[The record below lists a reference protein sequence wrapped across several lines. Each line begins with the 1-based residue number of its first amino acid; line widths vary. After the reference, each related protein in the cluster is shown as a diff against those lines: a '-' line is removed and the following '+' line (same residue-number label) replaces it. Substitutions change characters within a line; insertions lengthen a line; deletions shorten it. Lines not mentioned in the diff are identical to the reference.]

1 MVDINSFTNRD
12 GPGTAITLNAER
24 LDARIIEDD
33 DMPVFPYDLIE
44 AGEPMLLIQKG
55 QLIQIQKKRDDGWMF
70 GFVVWEP
77 SELQESKNDD
87 RPSRVHLKRKAQ
99 AIPASDL
106 EAGDG
111 ERGLQLVDVEK
122 SIDGNDEMKKEGN
135 EFEFEFK
142 GNNDDDEISENSG
155 WFPSIFVRPP
165 QMNELKEMQ
174 DAMGGQEKALD
185 ALAVPEYWSDEAK
198 MGKLSTAKF
207 VTIQKKSTE
216 FTKIETDFLQTSEP
230 NRKLKVQQIQRIEN
244 LSLWQTYAAKKC
256 SFFMRASN
264 EGIDPEKGSHQ
275 IPLCYEKLSMYHGTD
290 ADTSVKIAQ
299 TGFNRAFAGRNA
311 VRCEFYFLQFHK
323 LI

>member
-142 GNNDDDEISENSG
+142 GNNDDDEISEISG
-155 WFPSIFVRPP
+155 WFPSIFVRAY
-165 QMNELKEMQ
+165 L
-174 DAMGGQEKALD
+174 
-185 ALAVPEYWSDEAK
+185 
-198 MGKLSTAKF
+198 F
-207 VTIQKKSTE
+207 VQSSIS
-216 FTKIETDFLQTSEP
+216 
-230 NRKLKVQQIQRIEN
+230 
-244 LSLWQTYAAKKC
+244 
-256 SFFMRASN
+256 
-264 EGIDPEKGSHQ
+264 
-275 IPLCYEKLSMYHGTD
+275 
-290 ADTSVKIAQ
+290 
-299 TGFNRAFAGRNA
+299 
-311 VRCEFYFLQFHK
+311 
-323 LI
+323 